1 MAGPLNIDG
10 TWPSPVSITR
20 NWARAH
26 ARPWNDETP
35 DAFLRLDRGGVAFL
49 SETSDHLVD
58 LCGHGVY
65 SPAVFGSSA
74 RIWEKSG
81 YRPVFELDMMERSLD
96 MAAPDPRSSITES
109 DSPDWAD
116 LFSIDLAA
124 FEGFWRMS
132 EAGLREAAGTATTSS
147 TLTIVDGARTIGFA
161 VVGIQWGVSYLQRI
175 AVHPNHV
182 GSGLGTDLVR
192 ASIIWARRTSA
203 PVMVLNVRPGNSKAI
218 ALYEKEG
225 FTKASLSLQIL
236 RYAG

>member
-1 MAGPLNIDG
+1 MASRLHIEGL
-10 TWPSPVSITR
+10 WPAPVSITR
-20 NWARAH
+20 NWAKAH

-49 SETSDHLVD
+49 NETSDHLAE
-58 LCGHGVY
+58 LSGHGVY

-81 YRPVFELDMMERSLD
+81 YRPAFELDMMERSLNQGT
-96 MAAPDPRSSITES
+96 AAPASPVTETAVPYWS
-109 DSPDWAD
+109 D
-116 LFSIDLAA
+116 LMSIDLAA
-124 FEGFWRMS
+124 FTGFWRMS
-132 EAGLREAAGTATTSS
+132 EAGLREAAGAATKSAVFT
-147 TLTIVDGARTIGFA
+147 VEDDGETIGFA

-175 AVHPNHV
+175 AVHPDHV

-192 ASIIWARRTSA
+192 ASIAWARHTSA
-203 PVMVLNVRPGNSKAI
+203 PVMVLNVRPENSRAI

-225 FTKASLSLQIL
+225 FSKTASPLQVL